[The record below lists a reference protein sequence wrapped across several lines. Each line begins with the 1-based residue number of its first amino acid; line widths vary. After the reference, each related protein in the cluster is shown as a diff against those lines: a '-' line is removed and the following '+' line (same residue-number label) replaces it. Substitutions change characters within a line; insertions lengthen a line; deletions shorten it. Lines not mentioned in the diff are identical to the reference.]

1 MCKLRM
7 LTIFKTMKT
16 NCKKKKGGK
25 SINKRVSVCGMGP
38 CHSGQG
44 ESPFVCTLI
53 VYFTGKHGA
62 KGDDCEGWSLRS

>member
-1 MCKLRM
+1 MNVVD
-7 LTIFKTMKT
+7 TNEHFVQFKH
-16 NCKKKKGGK
+16 C
-25 SINKRVSVCGMGP
+25 R
-38 CHSGQG
+38 SGQG